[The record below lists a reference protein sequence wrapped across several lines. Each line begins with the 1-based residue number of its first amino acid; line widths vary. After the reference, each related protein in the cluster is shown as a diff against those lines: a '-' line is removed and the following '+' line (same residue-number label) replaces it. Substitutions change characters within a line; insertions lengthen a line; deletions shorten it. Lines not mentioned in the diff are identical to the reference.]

1 MGTVAARAD
10 RLGHRGRDDVGAV
23 ARAARHGGCRRGR
36 RRLVGRLGI
45 LAVFYALLGGGAPV
59 QRLVVA
65 LLAGIW
71 SVRLALYVLFNRV
84 LGKPEDGRYQALR
97 KGWVDRGAKVQTRL
111 LIFFEAQGVIDAVMS
126 IPFLVVASIGW
137 TSASLAVRG
146 HRGLAR
152 GDRRRGAGRPS
163 AGPLSADPTTRGT
176 TCRRGVWSYSRHPN
190 YFFEWLHWWTYVVLA
205 AGFVWWPLT
214 LVSPVLISVFLFR
227 VTGIPA
233 TERQALRSRADYRD
247 YQLSTSVFV
256 PWFHK
261 RRRPAG

>member
-1 MGTVAARAD
+1 VAIAVWLVAIAGEALAD
-10 RLGHRGRDDVGAV
+10 R
-23 ARAARHGGCRRGR
+23 
-36 RRLVGRLGI
+36 
-45 LAVFYALLGGGAPV
+45 
-59 QRLVVA
+59 Q
-65 LLAGIW
+65 
-71 SVRLALYVLFNRV
+71 
-84 LGKPEDGRYQALR
+84 
-97 KGWVDRGAKVQTRL
+97 
-111 LIFFEAQGVIDAVMS
+111 
-126 IPFLVVASIGW
+126 
-137 TSASLAVRG
+137 
-146 HRGLAR
+146 LAR
-152 GDRRRGAGRPS
+152 FR
-163 AGPLSADPTTRGT
+163 ADPTTRGT

-190 YFFEWLHWWTYVVLA
+190 YFFEWLDWWTYVVLA